1 MGFFSRVWGY
11 IQTAVTG
18 GVESRMKPEVQI
30 EQAMAEAR
38 KQDLALRNQAAQ
50 VIAHRTEIQM
60 LLDRSV
66 EDATKARAEAGQALR
81 KLDEASRG
89 GEAAEAEKWTR
100 AANALAMKLEA
111 TESSVTSLKAQL
123 VTANEQAD
131 LAKEHVNENA
141 MRVQEL
147 SAKRME
153 LLGKLEQ
160 AKMQERVNATVAQ
173 LSQPLAESGPTIASI
188 ENKVNSRMALASAK
202 AELTDSSVEGAE
214 REVARSLSQAS
225 AELRLTKLR
234 EELGI
239 GAPATPTPAIEAAPE
254 ATPEA

>member
-1 MGFFSRVWGY
+1 MGFFSKVWGY
-11 IQTAVTG
+11 IKTAVTG
-18 GVESRMKPEVQI
+18 GVESRMKPEIQI
-30 EQAMAEAR
+30 EQAMAEAK

-66 EDATKARAEAGQALR
+66 EESTKARGEAGQALR

-89 GEAAEAEKWTR
+89 GDVAEGERWTR

-123 VTANEQAD
+123 GTANEQAEV
-131 LAKEHVNENA
+131 AKQHVNENA

-160 AKMQERVNATVAQ
+160 TKMQERVNATVAQ
-173 LSQPLAESGPTIASI
+173 LSQPLADTGPTIASVEDKI
-188 ENKVNSRMALASAK
+188 NARMALASAK
-202 AELTDSSVEGAE
+202 AELGESSVEGAE

-225 AELRLTKLR
+225 AELRLSKLR

-239 GAPATPTPAIEAAPE
+239 AAPTPPPAAIEAPASEEP
-254 ATPEA
+254 AS